1 MNAVTDALL
10 LLSQLVCH
18 SGKGNCPEKHKHA
31 NGLEHPMLPI
41 RGSVWCLIPFA
52 CLRLP
57 GCNNLRWET
66 TKRMAMTTDT
76 SHHTRHT
83 LFAKQSLEQS
93 ATYFTLHTG
102 TCGWNARCAGEL
114 LFGTGDAQ
122 CALERETQTWNACV
136 CHNWEFLQR
145 WTYLLVNRNLYQIH
159 HFINVVLSNEF
170 NLLFLVQS

>member
-1 MNAVTDALL
+1 
-10 LLSQLVCH
+10 
-18 SGKGNCPEKHKHA
+18 
-31 NGLEHPMLPI
+31 
-41 RGSVWCLIPFA
+41 
-52 CLRLP
+52 
-57 GCNNLRWET
+57 
-66 TKRMAMTTDT
+66 MAMTTDT
-76 SHHTRHT
+76 SHHTRHI
-83 LFAKQSLEQS
+83 LFAKQSLEQC
-93 ATYFTLHTG
+93 ATYFTLHTS

-122 CALERETQTWNACV
+122 CALEREAQTWNACV